1 MNLHKTMQAT
11 MLLLITGAAAVLSS
25 HSCQADPQGSS
36 NRNGS
41 TFGMQ
46 APGTPGQGVTTAAPQ
61 ESTVLPS
68 REVYHVV
75 EQMPRFPGGDA
86 AMLKYIRDNLRY
98 PQSALEQGIQGRVI
112 VQFVVGE
119 EGELSDIKILSGID
133 PQCDQ
138 EAIRIIQSMPRWTPG
153 KRNGIAVP
161 VYYRVPITFHPQL
174 TKPLQPADKE
184 ANERKIYQTV
194 EQMPEFPGGIRALM
208 QYIQSHLQP
217 PPDFIRE
224 RFQGRVI
231 VRFVVEPDGTITN
244 AEVIKGLYPFC
255 DREAVRVIES
265 MPKWIPGRHN
275 GVAVPVYYLVP
286 VTFKI

>member
-11 MLLLITGAAAVLSS
+11 MLLLITGAAAVLSAD
-25 HSCQADPQGSS
+25 SCQANPQGSS

-41 TFGMQ
+41 VFGMQ
-46 APGTPGQGVTTAAPQ
+46 APGQGVTTAAPQ

-133 PQCDQ
+133 PQVLSRKKLKPN
-138 EAIRIIQSMPRWTPG
+138 IR
-153 KRNGIAVP
+153 
-161 VYYRVPITFHPQL
+161 L
-174 TKPLQPADKE
+174 
-184 ANERKIYQTV
+184 
-194 EQMPEFPGGIRALM
+194 LM
-208 QYIQSHLQP
+208 
-217 PPDFIRE
+217 R
-224 RFQGRVI
+224 
-231 VRFVVEPDGTITN
+231 
-244 AEVIKGLYPFC
+244 
-255 DREAVRVIES
+255 
-265 MPKWIPGRHN
+265 
-275 GVAVPVYYLVP
+275 
-286 VTFKI
+286 

>member
-1 MNLHKTMQAT
+1 MDLHKTMQAT
-11 MLLLITGAAAVLSS
+11 MLLLITGAAAILAA
-25 HSCQADPQGSS
+25 HSCQADPQGGS

-41 TFGMQ
+41 VFGMQ

-61 ESTVLPS
+61 ESTVQPP

-161 VYYRVPITFHPQL
+161 VYYRIPITFHPQL
-174 TKPLQPADKE
+174 TKSLHPADKE

-194 EQMPEFPGGIRALM
+194 EQMPRFPGGDAAMLK
-208 QYIQSHLQP
+208 YINENLRYPQAA
-217 PPDFIRE
+217 IE
-224 RFQGRVI
+224 KEIQGRVI
-231 VRFVVEPDGTITN
+231 VKFVVNTDGTLSDIN
-244 AEVIKGLYPFC
+244 VIKPLDPQC
-255 DREAVRVIES
+255 DQEAIRIIQS
-265 MPKWIPGRHN
+265 MPRWIPGRHN
-275 GVAVPVYYLVP
+275 GVAVPVYYRVLVI
-286 VTFKI
+286 FKI